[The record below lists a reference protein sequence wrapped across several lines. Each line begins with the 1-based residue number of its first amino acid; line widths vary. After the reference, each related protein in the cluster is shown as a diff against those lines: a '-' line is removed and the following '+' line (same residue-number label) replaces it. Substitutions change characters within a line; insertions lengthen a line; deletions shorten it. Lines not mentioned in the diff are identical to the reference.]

1 MYGVVVVFLILQAL
15 YTLKLQYSH
24 QVFRLYSA
32 SVLFYAAG
40 FILWNLDNHHCP
52 GISYIRS
59 SLPAPLQPAT
69 QLHAPALC
77 PSPPH
82 LSQEAGHHLQG
93 LDWSLG
99 HCGQGQG
106 EGIESWKIAS

>member
-52 GISYIRS
+52 GISYIKS
-59 SLPAPLQPAT
+59 SLSDDLT
-69 QLHAPALC
+69 MKLLLIIFNFIMY
-77 PSPPH
+77 S
-82 LSQEAGHHLQG
+82 
-93 LDWSLG
+93 
-99 HCGQGQG
+99 
-106 EGIESWKIAS
+106 IR